1 MKSCPYCAGEVSDT
15 ARACGHCG
23 RSLQEGS
30 AAAGTAE
37 QAGRRCPHC
46 REPVSPTAR
55 ACSNCGEWLDGGR
68 APRRRSRRGLPVW
81 AWVLIAIVAAAII
94 VGVTYALM
102 SGRLGREADPG
113 AATQPA
119 VAAVGTATEPV
130 RIPVETDSG
139 PSSPTPREPTAPTSA
154 ATEVVATA
162 KPAVADTPTPK
173 PPPAT
178 VETVTPTDMPT
189 DVPTEDPTEEPT
201 KAPTEEPTEEPPA
214 AADALPAV
222 LPGRIAFPVFDSER
236 GTYDVYLARPDGS
249 GLQRVMEEASQ
260 PALSPDGQRL
270 AFRHWRSDDR
280 GIVVMNTYG
289 GGQQRLSNFL
299 EDALPSWSPDG
310 QTLVFFSRREADRS
324 SRTYQAKVIGGG
336 DWELKRDGEPVW
348 GEYPTWASDGTI
360 VYRDVWPEV
369 GLAVMGG
376 DGAGETMIL
385 VDESATA
392 PAVSPDGHFI
402 ALMSRRDGNWEVYRI
417 NKDGSGLLRL
427 TNHGANDGLPAWSP
441 DGGAVAFVSDRGG
454 DWAVWAMTPDGQGLR
469 QLFALPGSADGLVSA
484 KDYESRGWAEERI
497 SWGP

>member
-1 MKSCPYCAGEVSDT
+1 
-15 ARACGHCG
+15 
-23 RSLQEGS
+23 
-30 AAAGTAE
+30 
-37 QAGRRCPHC
+37 
-46 REPVSPTAR
+46 
-55 ACSNCGEWLDGGR
+55 
-68 APRRRSRRGLPVW
+68 
-81 AWVLIAIVAAAII
+81 VLIVIVAAVII

-102 SGRLGREADPG
+102 SGRLGQGSAPG
-113 AATQPA
+113 ASTQPA
-119 VAAVGTATEPV
+119 VAVLGTATEAV
-130 RIPVETDSG
+130 HIPVATDSG
-139 PSSPTPREPTAPTSA
+139 LSSPTPRETTAPTSA
-154 ATEVVATA
+154 VTEVVSTA
-162 KPAVADTPTPK
+162 RPTVADTPTPM
-173 PPPAT
+173 PSAT
-178 VETVTPTDMPT
+178 AETVTPTDTPT
-189 DVPTEDPTEEPT
+189 QIPTGQPTEEPT
-201 KAPTEEPTEEPPA
+201 PEPTEEPPTP
-214 AADALPAV
+214 ADALPAV
-222 LPGRIAFPVFDSER
+222 LPGRIAFPVFDSDR
-236 GTYDVYLARPDGS
+236 GAYDVYLARPDGS

-260 PALSPDGQRL
+260 PAISPDGQRI
-270 AFRHWRSDDR
+270 AFRRWRSDDR
-280 GIVVMNTYG
+280 GIEVMNLDG
-289 GGQQRLSNFL
+289 SGQQRLSQFL

-310 QTLVFFSRREADRS
+310 QTLVFFSRREADRG
-324 SRTYQAKVIGGG
+324 SRVYQVKAMEIGA
-336 DWELKRDGEPVW
+336 WELKRGIDPVW